1 MSKSESFSTL
11 NSKSSWGGIKE
22 APSDPIL
29 GVVEQFKKDKFP
41 KKVNISVGAYRD
53 ENGNHYIFNSVK
65 KSTEKYIKDKTNHEY
80 IPIGGDSDFCNYALQ
95 LAYKSDFKYLNRI
108 AAIQSLSGTGALR
121 IGQRF
126 LSDFYPFNKKIFFSS
141 PTWGNHLNIARG
153 AGLEIGEYR
162 YYDSKTKDIDFEGM
176 CEDLEKME
184 DHSIVLFH
192 ACAHNPT
199 GVDLSHEQWEKV
211 LKIVIKK
218 EILPFFDMAYQG
230 FASGDVDED
239 AFAVRLFANSGIN
252 MILAQSFAKNFGLYG
267 ERIGCLSILTQSEE
281 EKKAIYSNLLKIVR
295 REYSSPPKFGA
306 MIVNNILSNDEL
318 KKEWLEEIKM
328 IAKRVKDMRI
338 ALKTKLE
345 EVGSKLDWS
354 HIVKQRGMFAFTGL
368 TPEQCDRLREEFHV
382 YTIRSGRISIAG
394 LNPSN
399 VDYVAKAFHEVTKG
413 N

>member
-53 ENGNHYIFNSVK
+53 ENGNPYIFNCVK

-126 LSDFYPFNKKIFFSS
+126 LSDFYPFNKKISFSS

-281 EKKAIYSNLLKIVR
+281 EKKAIYSNLLKIIR

-318 KKEWLEEIKM
+318 KKEWLEEVKM
-328 IAKRVKDMRI
+328 IAKRVKDMRV
-338 ALKTKLE
+338 ALKNKLE
-345 EVGSKLDWS
+345 EVGSKLDWNC
-354 HIVKQRGMFAFTGL
+354 IIKQKGIFGYTGL
-368 TPEQCDRLREEFHV
+368 TPEQCDRLRDEFHI
-382 YTIRSGRISIAG
+382 YIIRSGRISIPG
-394 LNPSN
+394 LNDSN
-399 VDYVAKAFHEVTKG
+399 VEYVAKAFHEVTKEK
-413 N
+413 

>member
-53 ENGNHYIFNSVK
+53 ENGNPYIFNCVK

-306 MIVNNILSNDEL
+306 MIVNNI
-318 KKEWLEEIKM
+318 
-328 IAKRVKDMRI
+328 
-338 ALKTKLE
+338 
-345 EVGSKLDWS
+345 
-354 HIVKQRGMFAFTGL
+354 
-368 TPEQCDRLREEFHV
+368 
-382 YTIRSGRISIAG
+382 
-394 LNPSN
+394 
-399 VDYVAKAFHEVTKG
+399 
-413 N
+413 

>member
-53 ENGNHYIFNSVK
+53 GNGNPYIFNCVK

-126 LSDFYPFNKKIFFSS
+126 LSDFYPFNKKISFSS

-281 EKKAIYSNLLKIVR
+281 EKKAIYSNLLKIIR

-318 KKEWLEEIKM
+318 KKEWLEEVKM
-328 IAKRVKDMRI
+328 IAKRVKDMRV
-338 ALKTKLE
+338 ALKNKLE
-345 EVGSKLDWS
+345 EVGSKLDWNC
-354 HIVKQRGMFAFTGL
+354 IIKQKGIFGYTGL
-368 TPEQCDRLREEFHV
+368 TPEQCDRLRDEFHI
-382 YTIRSGRISIAG
+382 YIIRSGRISIPG
-394 LNPSN
+394 LNDSN
-399 VDYVAKAFHEVTKG
+399 VEYVAKAFHEVTKEK
-413 N
+413 

>member
-1 MSKSESFSTL
+1 MSIQDTSDLKDKSI
-11 NSKSSWGGIKE
+11 WGTVKA
-22 APSDPIL
+22 APGDPIL
-29 GVVEQFKKDKFP
+29 SVNIEYVNDTCPQ
-41 KKVNISVGAYRD
+41 KVNLSIGAYKD
-53 ENGNHYIFNSVK
+53 ENGNEYILKCVK
-65 KSTEKYIKDKTNHEY
+65 TALDRYVKNEVNHEY
-80 IPIGGDSDFCNYALQ
+80 LPMGGHPEFCQNAIK
-95 LAYKSDFKYLNRI
+95 LAYRSDFKYLDRV
-108 AAIQSLSGTGALR
+108 AGIQTLSGTGALR

-126 LSDFYPFNKKIFFSS
+126 LSDFYPFNKKISFSS

-184 DHSIVLFH
+184 NHSIVLFH

-199 GVDLSHEQWEKV
+199 GVDLSHEQWEQI
-211 LKIVIKK
+211 LKIIIKK

-281 EKKAIYSNLLKIVR
+281 EKKAIYSNLLKIIR

-318 KKEWLEEIKM
+318 KKEWLEELKKM
-328 IAKRVKDMRI
+328 AKRIKDMRI
-338 ALKTKLE
+338 SLKNKLE
-345 EVGSKLDWS
+345 EVGSKLDWTC
-354 HIVKQRGMFAFTGL
+354 IVKQKGIFGYTGL
-368 TPEQCDRLREEFHV
+368 TPEQCDKLRDEYHI
-382 YTIRSGRISIAG
+382 YIIRSGRISIPG
-394 LNPSN
+394 LNDSN
-399 VDYVAKAFHEVTKG
+399 VEYVAKAFHEVTKEK
-413 N
+413 